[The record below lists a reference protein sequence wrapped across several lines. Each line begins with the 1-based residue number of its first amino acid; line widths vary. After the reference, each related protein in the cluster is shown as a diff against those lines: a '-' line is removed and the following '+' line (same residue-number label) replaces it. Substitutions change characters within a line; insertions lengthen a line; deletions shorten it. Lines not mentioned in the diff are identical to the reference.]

1 MGGVTYTP
9 LRRIA
14 VPKGDVL
21 HAVKAG
27 DETYAGFGE
36 AYFTMIDQG
45 AVKGWKRHTRMVMNL
60 VAPMGAVRF
69 VVHDPDQPQ
78 GAPERFR
85 SFVLSPDSPE
95 RYGRL
100 TVQPGLWMAF
110 QGVGA
115 GPNLILNFASIAH
128 DPQEA
133 DNAALEAFGWD
144 WAEARPQ

>member
-14 VPKGDVL
+14 VAKGDVL
-21 HAVKAG
+21 HAVKQS
-27 DETYAGFGE
+27 DPTYAGFGE
-36 AYFTMIDQG
+36 AYFTMIDPG

-60 VAPMGAVRF
+60 VVPMGAVRF
-69 VVHDPDQPQ
+69 VVHDPEQAE
-78 GAPERFR
+78 GAPDRFQ
-85 SFVLSPDSPE
+85 SFVLSPDSAE

-100 TVQPGLWMAF
+100 TVQPGLWLAF
-110 QGVGA
+110 QGVGS

-133 DNAALEAFGWD
+133 DNAALEAIAWD
-144 WAEARPQ
+144 WAR

>member
-1 MGGVTYTP
+1 MSGATFTP
-9 LRRIA
+9 LRRIP

-21 HAVKAG
+21 HAIKAS
-27 DETYAGFGE
+27 DPTYAGFGE
-36 AYFTMIDQG
+36 AYFTMIDRG
-45 AVKGWKRHTRMVMNL
+45 AVKGWKRHNRMVMNL

-69 VVHDPDQPQ
+69 VVHDPRQPD

-85 SFVLSPDSPE
+85 SFVLSPDSAD

-100 TVQPGLWMAF
+100 TVAPGLWLAF
-110 QGVGA
+110 QGVGL

-133 DNAALEAFGWD
+133 DNAALEDIVWD
-144 WAEARPQ
+144 WSQ